1 MISDSLKNGASFL
14 LSGQIIQ
21 VFVSFGSN
29 LILVRYLF
37 PEDFGR
43 FAMILAV
50 AIIVLSIFSLN
61 IRTMI
66 IRTSSNLYSDSLK
79 DVYFSVI
86 LYETIF
92 SFIVL
97 LSWLTVF
104 ETLDGWE
111 ISLVIALSIR
121 HWLNSNVSFFERQMP
136 YRELALVETLSVVFG
151 HSCALLMIFNGFGRE
166 TLFIREVTLTLLGG
180 LGLLFV
186 NGITLRKLV
195 PFWKIPWVNIFSQ
208 SRGLWLDTILESS
221 FNRIV
226 IISIYLLG
234 GERAAGFFFQ
244 AQRLAGV
251 PLQIFSPIFTRIAAV
266 WFGRAEERWER
277 KRGRNKLLYL
287 SAVPLIFCGI
297 VCFLIADDVVPFL
310 FGENWLRS
318 GQLLSL
324 MAGVVV
330 FHSLFEIL
338 KAYCWQTRQMRWL
351 LIGRVSQYIG
361 YGLPMILVVQGILS
375 GEVALA
381 LGQSFAFFLSFMT
394 VLLLL
399 ENSERNW

>member
-66 IRTSSNLYSDSLK
+66 IRTSSNLYSNSLK

-92 SFIVL
+92 SFLVL
-97 LSWLTVF
+97 LLWLTVF

-136 YRELALVETLSVVFG
+136 FRELALVETLSVVFG

-208 SRGLWLDTILESS
+208 SRGL
-221 FNRIV
+221 
-226 IISIYLLG
+226 
-234 GERAAGFFFQ
+234 
-244 AQRLAGV
+244 
-251 PLQIFSPIFTRIAAV
+251 
-266 WFGRAEERWER
+266 
-277 KRGRNKLLYL
+277 
-287 SAVPLIFCGI
+287 
-297 VCFLIADDVVPFL
+297 
-310 FGENWLRS
+310 
-318 GQLLSL
+318 
-324 MAGVVV
+324 
-330 FHSLFEIL
+330 
-338 KAYCWQTRQMRWL
+338 
-351 LIGRVSQYIG
+351 
-361 YGLPMILVVQGILS
+361 
-375 GEVALA
+375 
-381 LGQSFAFFLSFMT
+381 
-394 VLLLL
+394 
-399 ENSERNW
+399 